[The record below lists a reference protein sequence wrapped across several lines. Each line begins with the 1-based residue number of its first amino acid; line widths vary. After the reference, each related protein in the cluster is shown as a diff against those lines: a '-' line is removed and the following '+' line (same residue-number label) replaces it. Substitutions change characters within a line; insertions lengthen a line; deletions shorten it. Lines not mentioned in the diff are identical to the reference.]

1 MKRRIYVRD
10 LIHPINLTVA
20 GAAIQAGRQ
29 IENRNPISIAVAFLA
44 KKSEQSELRSD
55 LVVGYEKDIIA
66 DFVYGF
72 EFLLLLVALC
82 SIYGCD

>member
-1 MKRRIYVRD
+1 MKRR
-10 LIHPINLTVA
+10 LFAGKFIHPINLTMPV
-20 GAAIQAGRQ
+20 AAIQAGRQ
-29 IENRNPISIAVAFLA
+29 IENRNPISIAIAFLA
-44 KKSEQSELRSD
+44 KKSEQSELCSD

-72 EFLLLLVALC
+72 EFLLLLIALC